1 LLPALAAAA
10 CFVYYLN
17 EKKMVDRL
25 IREGTT
31 DNSGLQ
37 SAQLQLRRNL
47 MVGLFIMCESRNG
60 YLTIVVCSFAVPLLR
75 RMTNRRLRN

>member
-1 LLPALAAAA
+1 M
-10 CFVYYLN
+10 YYLN

-47 MVGLFIMCESRNG
+47 MVGIFIMCESRNG

>member
-1 LLPALAAAA
+1 MAAA

-75 RMTNRRLRN
+75 RMTNGRLRN